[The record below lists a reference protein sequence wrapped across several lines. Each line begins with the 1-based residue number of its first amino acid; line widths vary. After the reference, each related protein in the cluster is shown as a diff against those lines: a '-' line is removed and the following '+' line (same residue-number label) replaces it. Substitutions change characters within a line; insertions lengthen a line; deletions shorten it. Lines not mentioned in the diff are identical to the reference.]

1 MAGLRAEGLF
11 TPPSLKGTLVVP
23 GNVGGMA
30 WGGSAHDRVNDLL
43 ILPVN
48 NLAAEVRLVAR
59 EQVEAERK
67 AGRLS
72 GQFEFHPQRGTSY
85 GVVRRFLLG
94 AKTGL
99 PCTPPP
105 WGTLAAVKA
114 TTGEIAWR
122 VPLGRLPWAE
132 KMRGAEAWGS
142 IALGGPI
149 VTAGGLVFAA
159 GTLDGAIYAFD
170 VATIYALPDGTGYI
184 VATDQLDEDSE
195 YHLYPRE
202 GTAGNP
208 HDHSREIAVLR
219 GGADATDG
227 IEISSSALGPG
238 LPNGAFVA
246 MNSGPRNFLVFRWQ
260 DVAAAVKPAL
270 RIRGSRRVR
279 RDRPV
284 NAIWRNRF
292 MPAPPLEPAS

>member
-30 WGGSAHDRVNDLL
+30 WGGIAHDRVNDLL
-43 ILPVN
+43 IMPVN

-59 EQVEAERK
+59 EQVDAERK

-72 GQFEFHPQRGTSY
+72 GQFEFHPQRGTPY

-94 AKTGL
+94 PKTGL

-105 WGTLAAVKA
+105 WGTLAAIKA
-114 TTGEIAWR
+114 TSGEIAWR

-132 KMRGAEAWGS
+132 KMPEADRWGS

-170 VATIYALPDGTGYI
+170 VASGRQLWRGTLPTSARATPMTYRGRDGRQYVVVSAGGHGVPEGLPIGDHVVAFALP
-184 VATDQLDEDSE
+184 
-195 YHLYPRE
+195 
-202 GTAGNP
+202 
-208 HDHSREIAVLR
+208 
-219 GGADATDG
+219 
-227 IEISSSALGPG
+227 
-238 LPNGAFVA
+238 
-246 MNSGPRNFLVFRWQ
+246 
-260 DVAAAVKPAL
+260 
-270 RIRGSRRVR
+270 RR
-279 RDRPV
+279 
-284 NAIWRNRF
+284 
-292 MPAPPLEPAS
+292 